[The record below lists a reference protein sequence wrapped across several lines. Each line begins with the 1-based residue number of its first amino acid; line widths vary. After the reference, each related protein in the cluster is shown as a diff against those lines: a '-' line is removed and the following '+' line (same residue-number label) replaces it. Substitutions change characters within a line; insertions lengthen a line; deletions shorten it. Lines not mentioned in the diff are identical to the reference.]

1 MREYKVG
8 DRVRLTKLALSVSY
22 IAGRHFYTN
31 MYEGKT
37 GTILGYTET
46 HGKVGVQ
53 FDDIVFTGERKSS
66 HDNGC
71 HGKGKLHYCW
81 YIPSDEH
88 FLELISSVDEDE
100 LLLLLL

>member
-8 DRVRLTKLALSVSY
+8 DRVKLKKLALSISY

-37 GTILGYTET
+37 GTVIGYTQET
-46 HGKVGVQ
+46 GKLAIE
-53 FDDIVFTGERKSS
+53 FDDIVFTSTERKSS
-66 HDNGC
+66 HNNGC
-71 HGKGKLHYCW
+71 HGRGKIDYCW
-81 YIPSDEH
+81 YLPAEER
-88 FLELISSVDEDE
+88 FLEVEDNN